1 MSLTRKEFL
10 NSMVS
15 AVIGAAGAA
24 VLVACSDN
32 PPSADAGT
40 AANCLA
46 NGTTVTIGSNHGHT
60 LVVTKDEVNAGVEKA
75 YEIQGTST
83 HPHTVTVTAALF
95 TMLKNNT
102 SVTATSTSNGSPAH
116 THTITIMCA

>member
-10 NSMVS
+10 SSMVS
-15 AVIGAAGAA
+15 TVVGVAGAA

-32 PPSADAGT
+32 APSVDAA

-46 NGTTVTIGSNHGHT
+46 NGTTVAIGSNHGHT

>member
-15 AVIGAAGAA
+15 TVIAAAGAA
-24 VLVACSDN
+24 VVVACSDN
-32 PPSADAGT
+32 NGSPDAGT

-46 NGTTVTIGSNHGHT
+46 NGTAVTIASNHNHT
-60 LVVTKDEVNAGVEKA
+60 LVVTKDEVNAAVEKA
-75 YEIQGTST
+75 YDIQGTST

-102 SVTATSTSNGSPAH
+102 SVTVTSTSNGSPAH

>member
-10 NSMVS
+10 SSMVS
-15 AVIGAAGAA
+15 TVVGVAGAV

-32 PPSADAGT
+32 PPAVDAG

-46 NGTTVTIGSNHGHT
+46 NGTTVEIGTNHGHT

-95 TMLKNNT
+95 ATLKNNT

-116 THTITIMCA
+116 THTITVRCA